1 MVKKILSLLIIVT
14 LTLGVLSASFADKEI
29 APTTQRTSEDKINS
43 LLKKKIITG
52 YSDGT
57 IRLEKFITRAEFSS
71 VLAKIIIADE
81 DEEKTIEQFKSKS
94 HFSDLQK
101 DSKLNS
107 YINLLF
113 DKGIVSGYSD
123 NTFRPSNEVTFNEV
137 ITMVVRALEFEVE
150 KGKTWSAGYVKK
162 AQELQLLK
170 DITIDSYSNSA
181 DRQKVFELIYNVLE
195 LKK

>member
-14 LTLGVLSASFADKEI
+14 LTLSALSMSFADKEI
-29 APTTQRTSEDKINS
+29 TPSTPITSEDKINS

-52 YSDGT
+52 YNDGT

-71 VLAKIIIADE
+71 VLAKIIIGDE
-81 DEEKTIEQFKSKS
+81 DEEKTIEQFKSKN
-94 HFSDLQK
+94 HFSDLEK
-101 DSKLNS
+101 DSKINS

-123 NTFRPSNEVTFNEV
+123 NTFRPENQVTFNEV

-150 KGKTWSAGYVKK
+150 KGKTWSEGYVKK
-162 AQELQLLK
+162 AKELELLK
-170 DITIDSYSNSA
+170 DITIENYSNSA
-181 DRQKVFELIYNVLE
+181 DRQKVFELIYNTLE
-195 LKK
+195 LNK